1 MKTIYIRRLDG
12 EIQEIKGDDLES
24 PIVFYISELCKI
36 VTTSQVYIVPT
47 RNIEIIADYEE
58 EVMNIG
64 L

>member
-12 EIQEIKGDDLES
+12 TIQEIKGDDLEV
-24 PIVFYISELCKI
+24 PIVFYASRLCKI
-36 VTTSQVYIVPT
+36 VTVDQVYVVPAC
-47 RNIEIIADYEE
+47 NIEIIADYEE